1 MQLNAT
7 FFIKI
12 AKHIVLTSLFSI
24 IILLNS
30 NNLSIFALTEFA
42 IRP

>member
-30 NNLSIFALTEFA
+30 NKLYKFATTKFA
-42 IRP
+42 MRP